1 MSENK
6 IPKIVVIGGGTGVFT
21 VLSGL
26 RKYPVELSAIVSMA
40 DDGGSTGV
48 LREEFGILPPGD
60 VRRVLVAMS
69 HSERLLSDLF
79 NYRFEEGGLKGHS
92 FGNIMLTAL
101 ERITGSFEEAV
112 DEAARILRVK
122 GRVFPV
128 TLDNVRLF
136 AELEDGKIISGET
149 NIDIP
154 KHDGLLRVSRV
165 WLKPEAK
172 LNEKAGRAIQ
182 EADLIVIGPG
192 DLYTSIIPN
201 LLVRGMRDS
210 LKHSHAKKAYIVNLM
225 TKWGE
230 TAGFSAAD
238 FLTAVE
244 KYLGD
249 GVLDYV
255 VVNNRRAP
263 SERARHYEKEN
274 AEFIELGSLPSK
286 PTPVLGDYLRGR
298 GFVRHD
304 PDKLAKILISLM

>member
-1 MSENK
+1 MR
-6 IPKIVVIGGGTGVFT
+6 GT
-21 VLSGL
+21 
-26 RKYPVELSAIVSMA
+26 KEA
-40 DDGGSTGV
+40 
-48 LREEFGILPPGD
+48 
-60 VRRVLVAMS
+60 
-69 HSERLLSDLF
+69 
-79 NYRFEEGGLKGHS
+79 LKRS
-92 FGNIMLTAL
+92 
-101 ERITGSFEEAV
+101 
-112 DEAARILRVK
+112 
-122 GRVFPV
+122 
-128 TLDNVRLF
+128 
-136 AELEDGKIISGET
+136 
-149 NIDIP
+149 
-154 KHDGLLRVSRV
+154 
-165 WLKPEAK
+165 
-172 LNEKAGRAIQ
+172 Q
-182 EADLIVIGPG
+182 
-192 DLYTSIIPN
+192 
-201 LLVRGMRDS
+201 
-210 LKHSHAKKAYIVNLM
+210 AKKVYVVNLM